1 MLHRLFARRD
11 RPDRHRQ
18 GVEARGGGPA
28 SGDLHTKASLT
39 GSLAA
44 GQLGGRLGGQ
54 CLISGLASPSW
65 TSRSYA
71 STAAAGYSS
80 NPVVHRCVRLIAET
94 ASTVPLLL
102 YEQERELTEHPLL
115 KLLARPSPLQDGT
128 SFLETA
134 LSHLLLSGNA
144 YLECVTFEGA
154 PSELYV
160 LRPDRMRVLP
170 GANGWP
176 EAYEYAVNG
185 KKVIFKQRGEDFVTP
200 PILHLTLFNPLDDHY
215 GLSPLQAAIS
225 ALDTHNAAAKW
236 NKALLDNAA
245 RPSGALVYVDTNGS
259 NLTND
264 QFDRL
269 KSELSERFSG
279 SENAGRPLLLEGGL
293 DWKPMGLSPKDM
305 DFVEAKNTAA
315 REVALAFGVPPM
327 MLGVP
332 GDATYANYAEAN
344 RAFWRLTVLPLLR
357 RFTRSM
363 EAWLGPA
370 YGDGLRL
377 GHDLD
382 AVEALSGEREKLWS
396 RLEAASFLTEAE
408 KRQAVGYGAKP
419 DE

>member
-1 MLHRLFARRD
+1 MLHRLFARRHG
-11 RPDRHRQ
+11 P
-18 GVEARGGGPA
+18 GGNRLSDNQKGGAQA
-28 SGDLHTKASLT
+28 SDDLQAKASRT
-39 GSLAA
+39 GGLAA
-44 GQLGGRLGGQ
+44 NQF
-54 CLISGLASPSW
+54 LISGLTSPSW
-65 TSRSYA
+65 TSHSYA
-71 STAAAGYSS
+71 SIAAAGYSS

-94 ASTVPLLL
+94 ASSVPLLL
-102 YEQERELTEHPLL
+102 YEHDRELTEHPFL
-115 KLLARPSPLQDGT
+115 KLLMRPSPLQDGA

-144 YLECVTFEGA
+144 YLECVEFDGEPA
-154 PSELYV
+154 ELYA
-160 LRPDRMRVLP
+160 LRPDRMRVLA
-170 GANGWP
+170 GSHGWP
-176 EAYEYAVNG
+176 EAYEYSVNG
-185 KKVIFKQRGEDFVTP
+185 QKVIFQQRGEDIATP

-269 KSELSERFSG
+269 KSELNERFSG
-279 SENAGRPLLLEGGL
+279 AENAGRPLLLEGGL
-293 DWKPMGLSPKDM
+293 DWKPMGLSPKEM

-344 RAFWRLTVLPLLR
+344 RAFWRLTVLPLLK
-357 RFTRSM
+357 RFTRAV
-363 EAWLGPA
+363 EGWLGPA

-382 AVEALSGEREKLWS
+382 AVEALAVEREKLWS

-408 KRQAVGYGAKP
+408 KRQAVGYSARP